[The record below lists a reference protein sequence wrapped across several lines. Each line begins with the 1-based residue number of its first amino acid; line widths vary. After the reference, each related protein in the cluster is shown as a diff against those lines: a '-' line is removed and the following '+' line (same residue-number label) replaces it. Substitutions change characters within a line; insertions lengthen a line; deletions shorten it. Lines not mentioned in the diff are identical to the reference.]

1 MELKNKFKTG
11 EAGNRIWIF
20 IALLVSFPLIQKV
33 YDLFPR
39 DIEFPGYENGI
50 SFYFWM
56 GKNIAFLLC
65 LLAWRVSFKNWE
77 NDVFRYGWYLF
88 FAYGIMEI
96 FDTIP
101 LEGQGMGVSLSIF
114 YTIITSITLL
124 VLLPKALR
132 YIRPSYAEKLKDE
145 LEHERELNHYLQL
158 SRNQLKRKFKAMGQE
173 EADKIIIGQAYLA
186 KIFGQIERNQDI
198 AEFGRRLYMHSG
210 DIIEAAKSIQ
220 RKTLEDDLDSP
231 EEAEIRQ
238 EIDALKKRLDK
249 KTKRGVEVS

>member
-1 MELKNKFKTG
+1 MELKKGKNS
-11 EAGNRIWIF
+11 GNRIWIF
-20 IALLVSFPLIQKV
+20 IGLLVLFPIIQKV
-33 YDLFPR
+33 YDLFPA

-65 LLAWRVSFKNWE
+65 LMAWRVSFKNWE

-88 FAYGIMEI
+88 VAYGIMEI

-101 LEGQGMGVSLSIF
+101 LEGEGMGAPLSIF
-114 YTIITSITLL
+114 YTIITSIVLL

-132 YIRPSYAEKLKDE
+132 YIRPSYAESLKEE
-145 LEHERELNHYLQL
+145 LDHERELNHYLEL
-158 SRNQLKRKFKAMGQE
+158 SRDQLKRKFKAMGQE
-173 EADKIIIGQAYLA
+173 EADKIIVGQAYLA
-186 KIFGQIERNQDI
+186 KIFGQIERNKEM

-220 RKTLEDDLDSP
+220 RKTLDVDDALSP
-231 EEAEIRQ
+231 EDYEVKQ
-238 EIDALKKRLDK
+238 EIESLKSK
-249 KTKRGVEVS
+249 KSKQKEKGIEVS